1 MNQKTMT
8 LILSLMLF
16 NMLNAPAFAAEESE
30 TYVTRDS
37 YYSIDI
43 KEVSNHLFSIVSSIN
58 SFVTSKKDQVHS
70 LLDFEFKQEPSQ
82 KVEPYQRKHHF
93 GGWAKNRKLG
103 DCYNT
108 RAKVLIRDSL
118 KPVIFK
124 KENPCSVIAGS
135 WVDPYAGAEFT
146 DAQDIQIDHMV
157 PLKEA
162 YIAGAY
168 KWTFKERC
176 LYGNYLGYKRHLIA
190 VDGEENNQKSD
201 QTPID
206 YIPPKKDYLCT
217 YAKDW
222 LTVKA
227 LWGLTFTKEE
237 KDYLNQIVKEN
248 NCDTSQFAITE
259 KELQMQY
266 DFFENNLK
274 LCDGLAKL
282 NKNKSKDEP
291 DKEP

>member
-1 MNQKTMT
+1 MLVFIIMNQKTIAF
-8 LILSLMLF
+8 ILCFLLF
-16 NMLNAPAFAAEESE
+16 NALTARTWAAAASD
-30 TYVTRDS
+30 TYETRDS

-43 KEVSNHLFSIVSSIN
+43 KEVSDHLFSTVGSLN
-58 SFVTSKKDQVHS
+58 SFITSKKEQAYS
-70 LLDFEFKQEPSQ
+70 LLDFEFKQESPH

-93 GGWAKNRKLG
+93 GGWAKNRKFG

-176 LYGNYLGYKRHLIA
+176 LYGNYLGYKGHLIA

-222 LTVKA
+222 LTIKA
-227 LWGLTFTKEE
+227 LWGLTFTKDE
-237 KDYLNQIVKEN
+237 KDQLNQIVKEN
-248 NCDTSQFAITE
+248 NCDPSQFVMTE
-259 KELQMQY
+259 KELKTQY
-266 DFFENNLK
+266 NFFENNLK
-274 LCDGLAKL
+274 LCD
-282 NKNKSKDEP
+282 DH
-291 DKEP
+291 